1 MKSSL
6 KQIKRVGLACVALGS
21 IAFSQQSLA
30 AGTPAGTQIDNT
42 ATVNYQVSG
51 VSQTAIN
58 SNTAQFL
65 VDNKINLTVTRLDAS
80 PGITVS
86 PSGTNYI
93 TTFKL
98 TNTGNKSQGYELNG
112 SVAGIGNANTAGV
125 ANPYGAGPADTFDM
139 LNTRTY
145 VSSAA
150 CSNVSATPTY
160 NAVGDTARFVN
171 TLAADACVYVFIIAD
186 ANTIA
191 LGATN
196 GSVSVVRLT
205 ALTKVANTSAATA
218 VSNTGGADGA
228 MVEDTVFAD
237 QANPTRDASEF
248 ADGVYVVSSATLA
261 VVKDSSV
268 VSDPINNA
276 TNPKA
281 IPGAVIE
288 YRIRLTNSG
297 GTNAT
302 GVIITDT
309 LPTTGVTFTT
319 ATYNSGNS
327 DVSITVGAGAPTFCR
342 AEAGSDTNADGC
354 FLTAGGV
361 LTVGSPAITQV
372 ATGGVPTELAVRFR
386 MTVTP

>member
-6 KQIKRVGLACVALGS
+6 KQIKRVGLACVALGA

-51 VSQTAIN
+51 VAQAAIN

-65 VDNKINLTVTRLDAS
+65 VDNKINLTVTRLDVS

-86 PSGTNYI
+86 PNGLNYV

-98 TNTGNKSQGYELNG
+98 TNIGNKVQGYELNG
-112 SVAGIGNANTAGV
+112 SVAGIGDANTSGA
-125 ANPYGAGPADTFDM
+125 ANPFGGAADSFDM

-150 CSNVSATPTY
+150 CGPATTTPTY
-160 NAVGDTARFVN
+160 DAVNDTARFV
-171 TLAADACVYVFIIAD
+171 DALNAESCVYVFVLAD
-186 ANTIA
+186 ANTVA

-196 GSVSVVRLT
+196 GAVSVVRLT
-205 ALTKVANTSAATA
+205 ALTKVANTNAATPVNNSNA
-218 VSNTGGADGA
+218 VADDA
-228 MVEDTVFAD
+228 MTEDVVFAD
-237 QANPTRDASEF
+237 PLPARDAAEF
-248 ADGVYVVSSATLA
+248 ADSVYVVSSATLA
-261 VVKDSSV
+261 VAKSSSV
-268 VSDPINNA
+268 ISDPINS

-281 IPGAVIE
+281 IPGAVME
-288 YRIRLTNSG
+288 YAIRLTNSG

-309 LPTTGVTFTT
+309 LPTNGITYTT
-319 ATYNSGNS
+319 ASYNSGNS
-327 DVSITVGAGAPTFCR
+327 DVSITVGGGPATFCT
-342 AEAGSDTNADGC
+342 AEAGSDVNVDGC
-354 FLTAGGV
+354 FRTAGGV
-361 LTVGSPAITQV
+361 LTVGAPALTQV
-372 ATGGVPTELAVRFR
+372 STGGNATEVVVRFR
-386 MTVTP
+386 MTINLTP